1 MNIETRVREFA
12 DILGESRIIQTLSK
26 LAEIEANRC
35 QKKIGYI
42 RQELIQFE
50 KRFNM
55 TSDAAWTQFENGD
68 LGDGADIMEWMGLY
82 ENLTDFQNYYSRLR
96 SKVVSC

>member
-12 DILGESRIIQTLSK
+12 DILGESRIIQALSK
-26 LAEIEANRC
+26 LAEIEARRC
-35 QKKIGYI
+35 QKKIEYI
-42 RQELIQFE
+42 RHELIPFE

-55 TSDAAWTQFENGD
+55 TSDSAWISFENGE

-82 ENLTDFQNYYSRLR
+82 ENLTDFQNYYNRLR
-96 SKVVSC
+96 SKVSC